1 MINGHN
7 GHLPKKELTELDR
20 KLQEIALM
28 NWSQFVKLVGEDAII
43 SAKVCILR
51 QADRSYGEISQ
62 KLSVSEALARYRCRA
77 CDLPK
82 ATA

>member
-7 GHLPKKELTELDR
+7 GHLQKKELTELDR
-20 KLQEIALM
+20 KLQEIALL

-43 SAKVCILR
+43 SAKICLLR

-62 KLSVSEALARYRCRA
+62 KLSITERRARYWCGE
-77 CDLPK
+77 CEVPK
-82 ATA
+82 AMA